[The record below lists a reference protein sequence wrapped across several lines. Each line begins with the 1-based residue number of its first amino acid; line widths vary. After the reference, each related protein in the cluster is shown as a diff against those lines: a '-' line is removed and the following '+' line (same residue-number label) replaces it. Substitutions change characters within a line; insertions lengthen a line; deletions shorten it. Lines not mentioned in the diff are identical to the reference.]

1 MNELYDVLDQVPFL
15 AGEDDET
22 RRSFAALGVPRTVP
36 TGNILYHAGDPCLAM
51 YVVVSGKVKAVL
63 AGEDGRELALHIFG
77 PGDVCG
83 LVAAIDDGPYTGTAI
98 TQARSRVA
106 MIPRDRFHAWLLQ
119 RPLLQSRILVLLA
132 QMLRHAYDRV
142 GTHALLSVKHRLRAA
157 LLEMARAEGTLSA
170 LEELVLPRPT
180 HQELAERVGST
191 RVVISRAIKT
201 LLEEGDD
208 IRMDGRVLR
217 VRLTA
222 VESNGR

>member
-15 AGEDDET
+15 AGEDEET
-22 RRSFAALGVPRTVP
+22 RRSFAALGISRTVP
-36 TGNILYHAGDPCLAM
+36 RGNILYHAGDPCLAL

-63 AGEDGRELALHIFG
+63 AGEDGRELALQIFG

-83 LVAAIDDGPYTGTAI
+83 LVAAIDDGPHTGTAI
-98 TQARSRVA
+98 TLASSRIA
-106 MIPRDRFHAWLLQ
+106 LIPRDRFHAWLVQ
-119 RPLLQSRILVLLA
+119 RPLLQGRILIQLA
-132 QMLRHAYDRV
+132 QLLRHAYARV
-142 GTHALLSVKHRLRAA
+142 GTQALLPVKHRLRAA
-157 LLEMARAEGTLSA
+157 LLDMARADGTLSA

-191 RVVISRAIKT
+191 RVVVSRAIKA
-201 LLEEGDD
+201 LLEEEDG

-222 VESNGR
+222 VEPPGR